1 MNTPRRVYE
10 QREGNGFWNLRIVAR
25 DAPPPPFSTSPPP
38 PPQPFYK
45 LKYYAN
51 YR

>member
-1 MNTPRRVYE
+1 MNTPMRVYE
-10 QREGNGFWNLRIVAR
+10 QRESNGFWNLRIGAR
-25 DAPPPPFSTSPPP
+25 DAPPPPFSTPPP
-38 PPQPFYK
+38 SQPCYK